1 MHCFHQLYCCPQ
13 YERLVKFELA
23 QRGDTAHLAD
33 EMIDIKPHPPYGT
46 KAARRAAKERAA
58 ERARER
64 EMERQRAAGANPTNF
79 YACKWHKSN
88 IFRAHF
94 DWVSKIKVITTFD
107 LCTCSTGEKGRES
120 EWRFVGSE
128 TEHRGRFG
136 STRPKLLFSFRPTVT
151 IAPLTYTLCFTYIML
166 GMGYPINQS
175 EERKRLAL
183 AQTGWSAGKRM
194 WPNCD
199 WCYFKSDWLRG

>member
-1 MHCFHQLYCCPQ
+1 MFRTCTVFHQLYCCPQ

-79 YACKWHKSN
+79 YACKWQKSN
-88 IFRAHF
+88 FLERILIECRQ
-94 DWVSKIKVITTFD
+94 SKTKVVTTFD
-107 LCTCSTGEKGRES
+107 LCTCSIGEKGRES
-120 EWRFVGSE
+120 ERRFVSG
-128 TEHRGRFG
+128 
-136 STRPKLLFSFRPTVT
+136 
-151 IAPLTYTLCFTYIML
+151 
-166 GMGYPINQS
+166 
-175 EERKRLAL
+175 
-183 AQTGWSAGKRM
+183 
-194 WPNCD
+194 
-199 WCYFKSDWLRG
+199 

>member
-1 MHCFHQLYCCPQ
+1 MFQTCTVFHQLYCCPQ

-88 IFRAHF
+88 IFRANF
-94 DWVSKIKVITTFD
+94 D
-107 LCTCSTGEKGRES
+107 
-120 EWRFVGSE
+120 
-128 TEHRGRFG
+128 
-136 STRPKLLFSFRPTVT
+136 
-151 IAPLTYTLCFTYIML
+151 
-166 GMGYPINQS
+166 
-175 EERKRLAL
+175 
-183 AQTGWSAGKRM
+183 
-194 WPNCD
+194 
-199 WCYFKSDWLRG
+199 